1 MTEQVRSDRPERD
14 LGRPADEPRTNLV
27 PGDDAYHDDK
37 QLIADL
43 ASLNG
48 NVGRFVLRYLDTDAG
63 RAVSTSPAD
72 EMALGECMVRLGE
85 AVQARAERRQ
95 RARLTN
101 GSVVEPAEL
110 AYVNRPFSA
119 SC

>member
-1 MTEQVRSDRPERD
+1 MTEELLSDGAGQELVRPD
-14 LGRPADEPRTNLV
+14 DEPRTNLV

-48 NVGRFVLRYLDTDAG
+48 QVGRFVLRYLDADAG
-63 RAVSTSPAD
+63 RTVPTSPAD
-72 EMALGECMVRLGE
+72 EIALGECMVRLGE

-95 RARLTN
+95 HAHVTN
-101 GSVVEPAEL
+101 GSVVEPAEP
-110 AYVNRPFSA
+110 A
-119 SC
+119 